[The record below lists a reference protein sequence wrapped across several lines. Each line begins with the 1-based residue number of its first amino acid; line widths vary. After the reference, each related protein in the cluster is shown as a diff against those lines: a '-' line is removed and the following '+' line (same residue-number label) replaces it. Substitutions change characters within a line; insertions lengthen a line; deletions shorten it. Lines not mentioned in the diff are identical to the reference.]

1 MAADGGGL
9 QYAGWSE
16 LPDDLL
22 ITVYHR
28 CCSSLYDRARFAAV
42 CTSWRHVATRPRYA
56 APPAL
61 PWHISSF
68 GGRRDR
74 TKRLYRPEDGEVL
87 SIRVPSVA
95 VVRRFVGAHDGGWV
109 AALTLKHVRLV
120 LVNLFSGA
128 EVPLSVNQRKFAPAS
143 SHGPWS
149 IRKIVFS
156 REPTSSDCVLA
167 ALDCSSRVAL
177 CRVGD
182 GDGWIMAQ
190 GRSTFADIAFCMG
203 KLYGLTSDEELGR
216 FDFDI
221 TNKHGGAMAT
231 SFRLLSVQRAP
242 PANKIYPLNLMDTEY
257 GNHLF
262 DLGDNLA
269 MARPWSR
276 SRYNTTSAVFL
287 THPVTTGQTSTAESF
302 MIRANSH
309 TLGSVFLT

>member
-1 MAADGGGL
+1 
-9 QYAGWSE
+9 
-16 LPDDLL
+16 
-22 ITVYHR
+22 
-28 CCSSLYDRARFAAV
+28 
-42 CTSWRHVATRPRYA
+42 
-56 APPAL
+56 
-61 PWHISSF
+61 
-68 GGRRDR
+68 
-74 TKRLYRPEDGEVL
+74 
-87 SIRVPSVA
+87 
-95 VVRRFVGAHDGGWV
+95 
-109 AALTLKHVRLV
+109 VRLV

-242 PANKIYPLNLMDTEY
+242 PANKIYPLNLIDTEY

-276 SRYNTTSAVFL
+276 SRYNNVFNIVYDRQRNTHKWAEVTSLDEYALFLGETCSRAVRV
-287 THPVTTGQTSTAESF
+287 PAGGRGQVERNCIYSANHDTSTRQRIGTIKVEHV
-302 MIRANSH
+302 SH
-309 TLGSVFLT
+309 NGRIFFK